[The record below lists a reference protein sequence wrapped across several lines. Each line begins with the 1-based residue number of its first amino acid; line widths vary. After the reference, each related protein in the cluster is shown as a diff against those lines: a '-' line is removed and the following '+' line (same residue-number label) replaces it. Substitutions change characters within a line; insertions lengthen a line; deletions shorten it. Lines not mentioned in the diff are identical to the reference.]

1 MEKQIKLYDA
11 DTLEYMG
18 SIQVQESG
26 WHFLDCARQD
36 LVKMVTGMPLR
47 AMLQC
52 LISFNM
58 VYDEIEQQQP

>member
-1 MEKQIKLYDA
+1 MDKQIKLYDA

-18 SIQVQESG
+18 SIQVQKGG
-26 WHFLDCARQD
+26 WHFLDCSRQD
-36 LVKMVTGMPLR
+36 IVKMLTGMPFK

-58 VYDEIEQQQP
+58 VYDEIEQQ